1 VTVGSRPLRVTKSG
15 ELIELHSPGVGVFTP
30 AVSEDQ
36 LVSAGQ
42 VLGVIETLGVV
53 RELCVPTGVTGR
65 VRSRAGSPRVRVPV
79 SYGETLVTLS
89 VADLAD
95 ASVEDAGAEADSSA
109 LAFTAPMSG
118 RFYGRPSPE
127 EPPFVV
133 AGATVT
139 RGQTVGLLEVMKT
152 FNRLVYQGDALPET
166 ARVVAVVPDDGD
178 DVTRGDAILRLDSD
192 GEA

>member
-1 VTVGSRPLRVTKSG
+1 MTPGSRPIRVTKSG
-15 ELIELHSPGVGVFTP
+15 ELIQLHSPGVGIFTP
-30 AVSEDQ
+30 TVEENQ

-42 VLGVIETLGVV
+42 VLGIIDTLGVV
-53 RELCVPTGVTGR
+53 SELRVPSGVTGR

-79 SYGETLVTLS
+79 GFAETLLTLS

-95 ASVEDAGAEADSSA
+95 ASVEDVDAEADASA

-118 RFYGRPSPE
+118 RFYGRPSPA

-152 FNRLVYQGDALPET
+152 FNRLVYQGEGLPEH
-166 ARVVAVVPDDGD
+166 ARIVSVVPADGD
-178 DVTRGDAILRLDSD
+178 DVTRGDPILRLDSD
-192 GEA
+192 DEG